1 MAAQMSMSVEEIA
14 EVVAVM
20 LSALTPWAAITVSVN
35 EDTPGMEKR
44 VRVSKHD
51 HFYTFH
57 V

>member
-1 MAAQMSMSVEEIA
+1 MAAQMSTSVEEIA

-20 LSALTPWAAITVSVN
+20 QSALTPWAAITVSVN
-35 EDTPGMEKR
+35 EDTPEMEKR

-51 HFYTFH
+51 CFYTFH